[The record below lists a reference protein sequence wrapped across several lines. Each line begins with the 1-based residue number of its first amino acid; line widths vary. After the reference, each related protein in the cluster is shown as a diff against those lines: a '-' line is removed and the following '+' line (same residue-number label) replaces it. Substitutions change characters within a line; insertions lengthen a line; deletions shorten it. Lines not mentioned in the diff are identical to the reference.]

1 MPNTLRAEKRTV
13 SVYMER
19 GMVKEIED
27 NHLKGGD
34 SLSWWISM
42 ACWEKLK
49 QEGSLEYLELE
60 LEKAMV
66 EIDELRARI
75 SILKDEQK
83 QLTIVQAT
91 QRAKFRE

>member
-1 MPNTLRAEKRTV
+1 MIT
-13 SVYMER
+13 
-19 GMVKEIED
+19 EIED
-27 NHLKGGD
+27 NRLKGGD
-34 SLSWWISM
+34 SLSWWIRM

-49 QEGSLEYLELE
+49 REGSLEYLELE

-75 SILKDEQK
+75 GALKEEQK
-83 QLTIVQAT
+83 QLTLVQAT